1 VGNETLPTLA
11 QPSVDALLASIRA
24 GETGDDSFRQLFL
37 LYHRSVYGFFIRRG
51 LPPED
56 CQELTQETFLGIHR
70 GMGSFRLGEP
80 FDPWLFTVAANA
92 YRKHRRYLAAGRRQ
106 GQELPLDAPAD
117 EPGRGAPELKA
128 SGGPEEE
135 TLRRERVRLLRQA
148 IAKLPEQMRAC
159 LVLRVHGGLKYR
171 EIAVEL
177 GRSIDT
183 VKTHLSQ
190 ARKRLTEELGDNLGW
205 REEWS

>member
-1 VGNETLPTLA
+1 MNNETAPTLA
-11 QPSVDALLASIRA
+11 EPSADSLLAAIRA
-24 GETGDDSFRQLFL
+24 GEASEDSFRQLFL
-37 LYHRSVYGFFIRRG
+37 LYHRSVYGFFVRRG
-51 LPPED
+51 LSPED

-70 GMGSFRLGEP
+70 GIGSFQLGKP
-80 FDPWLFTVAANA
+80 FEPWLFTVAANA
-92 YRKHRRYLAAGRRQ
+92 YRKHRRYHAAGRRQ
-106 GQELPLDAPAD
+106 GRELPIDAPAD
-117 EPGRGAPELKA
+117 EPGTSAPELKA
-128 SGGPEEE
+128 SGGPEDDA
-135 TLRRERVRLLRQA
+135 LRQERIRLLREA

-190 ARKRLTEELGDNLGW
+190 ARKRLTQELGESPGW
-205 REEWS
+205 REEWT